1 MEQIIIAILVMLVS
15 GIIAAVKEKAAKRQ
29 SRDIHAVVSAPA
41 RSRNAAPA
49 APAAPA
55 RSSIPAP
62 PLPEEGL
69 RVTSAAPQMPPL
81 PESAADPDIAAHRER
96 WRRAFIDSEILARKF

>member
-29 SRDIHAVVSAPA
+29 SRDIHAIVSAPA
-41 RSRNAAPA
+41 QSRSA

-96 WRRAFIDSEILARKF
+96 WRRALIDSEILARKF

>member
-15 GIIAAVKEKAAKRQ
+15 GIIAAVKEKAARRQ
-29 SRDIHAVVSAPA
+29 SRDIHAIVSAPA
-41 RSRNAAPA
+41 RSRNA

-69 RVTSAAPQMPPL
+69 RVTSVTPQIPPL
-81 PESAADPDIAAHRER
+81 PESEADPGIAAHRER